1 MEMTEIEKLILKS
14 LKGTT
19 MMQCEKVKYNP
30 KAGLLFLV
38 ETGWCW

>member
-19 MMQCEKVKYNP
+19 KMQREKVTCNP
-30 KAGLLFLV
+30 KPGLLFLV